1 MVLMVWATRRQSVEQ
16 RQHEG
21 APDSSTVGPI
31 PALRSHM
38 RRSGRRNDPP
48 RDPWAPDPA
57 RRRLSER
64 EQEIAL
70 LVAGGLKDIVIA
82 RRLGLSISTV
92 RTYIRGIRVRLA
104 LNSRAE
110 LVAWVAARHTPGAAD
125 GPLQRISDTDTWDG
139 DRRREGLSSDGK
151 IRGHA

>member
-1 MVLMVWATRRQSVEQ
+1 
-16 RQHEG
+16 
-21 APDSSTVGPI
+21 
-31 PALRSHM
+31 M

-57 RRRLSER
+57 RRRLSDR

-70 LVAGGLKDIVIA
+70 LVAHGLKDIVIA